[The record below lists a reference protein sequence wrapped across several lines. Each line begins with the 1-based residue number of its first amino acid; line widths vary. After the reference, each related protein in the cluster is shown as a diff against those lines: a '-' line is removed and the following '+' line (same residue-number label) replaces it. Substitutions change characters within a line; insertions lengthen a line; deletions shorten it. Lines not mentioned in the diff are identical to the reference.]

1 MAPHGTQ
8 YNMPKMMMLSASIL
22 MSTIASTGANSQ
34 VNFGIGNSRRL
45 PSQVNYG
52 IGNDDV
58 TTLAIPNT
66 LKATETP
73 STMAIS
79 FTTYSAMNTG
89 SAGTGSVSD
98 FITSTADSAVWND
111 AASGTCEVTLGG
123 VAKTTTCA
131 ITTPTNP
138 PTGMGGTVLTVT
150 VGETIAPG
158 AVVVTVKA
166 DFAANAA
173 EGTAVTIKVKTTT
186 DSFPRGGVAYTTTA
200 APPAPALCATL
211 TADSTPTLAAT
222 CTGGSYS
229 GSLIASAS
237 CAGTACATTDAAA
250 CCAVTVATPSPA
262 TSEPEPEPEGAA
274 APAPSNSTKAEPE
287 PEDLGNTGKSLTAA
301 TACAAVVG
309 LMVGLLM

>member
-1 MAPHGTQ
+1 
-8 YNMPKMMMLSASIL
+8 
-22 MSTIASTGANSQ
+22 MSTIASTGAISQ

-45 PSQVNYG
+45 PSQVNEG
-52 IGNDDV
+52 IGNNDV

-79 FTTYSAMNTG
+79 FTTSMAMNTG

-98 FITSTADSAVWND
+98 FITITADSAVWND

-131 ITTPTNP
+131 ITTPTTP
-138 PTGMGGTVLTVT
+138 PANMGGTVLTVT

-173 EGTAVTIKVKTTT
+173 EPCQSVHKCFHVGCVGFTQNDSVLHTSCVRYSHRQNIKK
-186 DSFPRGGVAYTTTA
+186 
-200 APPAPALCATL
+200 
-211 TADSTPTLAAT
+211 
-222 CTGGSYS
+222 
-229 GSLIASAS
+229 IH
-237 CAGTACATTDAAA
+237 
-250 CCAVTVATPSPA
+250 
-262 TSEPEPEPEGAA
+262 
-274 APAPSNSTKAEPE
+274 
-287 PEDLGNTGKSLTAA
+287 
-301 TACAAVVG
+301 
-309 LMVGLLM
+309 